1 MALQCLQGLRG
12 MGSLRLPVSLAILPG
27 AENRTRVW
35 LELGRT
41 GCRHFPSTL
50 GFSCSALERLTLER
64 ARTLPLMS
72 AVLPL
77 RLLFDGGTFSTGRL
91 DKEKKSMFSSSRYP
105 PSQEPWPVLL
115 AIVGG
120 ETKNHEMRR
129 PHSHPKPKHNIGLC
143 RDSPRHFAKPDPHP
157 ARLGT

>member
-1 MALQCLQGLRG
+1 

-27 AENRTRVW
+27 AESRTRVW

-64 ARTLPLMS
+64 AMTLPLMS

-91 DKEKKSMFSSSRYP
+91 DKEKKACSHLRGIHLAGAMACSIGNSR
-105 PSQEPWPVLL
+105 
-115 AIVGG
+115 G
-120 ETKNHEMRR
+120 
-129 PHSHPKPKHNIGLC
+129 
-143 RDSPRHFAKPDPHP
+143 
-157 ARLGT
+157 